1 MPPKKKTFLI
11 TTIIVIV
18 IGLGIYFLLNLNF
31 ILGNDVLIK
40 LSLDKEYVSLQN
52 GGQTDL
58 RMTISGLN
66 NIFCTASCSFKF
78 EDLSSGKIITNE
90 SYTLKSGNSISRDFK
105 IDAPMKGEGSLLYRI
120 STECSN
126 KKTVLCPAD
135 KSKTERSVLIVER
148 HELSSAERL
157 LRNDLQQRIGYF
169 ETRIEGQ
176 KNLLR
181 SLSSAFFNMEASSE
195 SSAISSGI
203 ISAGKNIEEN
213 LGSLQAIIS
222 SWNSSDYYD
231 ASSKAELLDLSVSNS
246 AIQLNNLN
254 NSLVN
259 LTERHNKMVQ
269 EFNESK
275 EILIGLSNSPTD
287 STATELVSD
296 INRHNLLANSAE
308 NSSSLEE
315 REDLADK
322 AMESSK
328 SAQKAVGEELR
339 IRSVLKDVS
348 TDINFDILCALS
360 GNCVVHPAPSER
372 SGQETVNLNL
382 TCARQNEFAALA
394 KGINESLKFN
404 ADQNSASAL
413 LAVEQGSISNYLSD
427 VNSTAIN
434 GMEINNYLVARQ
446 NNSVGGPLQNKTT
459 ALKAFASRE
468 FETCATLAVSYPPV
482 LGPHFYPIK
491 INFTSDVVNVSALQ
505 VPAPICCSLGSCAQ
519 CCENGECSTSPEKYP
534 VVLLHGHIVNDK
546 LSAEHSL
553 DAFDEMQYQLEKDG
567 MINAGAVS
575 LYTSQQVPQGAW
587 GQVPSR
593 FSIKGSYYFDS
604 FLDQGSFVYIPMKS
618 EGIDSYSVRVK
629 DIIETVKYR
638 TGSPKIILVGYSMG
652 GLVARRYIQLFG
664 TGNVDKLILIATPNN
679 GIEGYVEDYC
689 PIAGARSECD
699 DMVVGSVFLRKL
711 NSESLPSIPIFN
723 IAGTGCNMGNEL
735 GDGIVLEKNAVLEG
749 ANNFII
755 NGTCGGLG
763 DSVHSRILRP
773 AEMPAAYDII
783 LKAIKGEPT

>member
-1 MPPKKKTFLI
+1 MPKKKTFLI
-11 TTIIVIV
+11 TAVIFII

-40 LSLDKEYVSLQN
+40 LSVDKEYISLQN

-58 RMTISGLN
+58 KMTISGLN
-66 NIFCTASCSFKF
+66 NIFCTASCSLKF

-90 SYTLKSGNSISRDFK
+90 SYTLKSGNSISRNFK
-105 IDAPMKGEGSLLYRI
+105 IDAPMNGEGSLLYRI

-126 KKTVLCPAD
+126 EKTVFCPAD
-135 KSKTERSVLIVER
+135 RSRTERSVLIVER
-148 HELSSAERL
+148 HELSSAEKL

-181 SLSSAFFNMEASSE
+181 SLSSAFFNMETSSE
-195 SSAISSGI
+195 SSAISLGI

-213 LGSLQAIIS
+213 LGSLQTITS

-231 ASSKAELLDLSVSNS
+231 ASSKAELLDSSLSRS
-246 AIQLNNLN
+246 AVQLNNLN
-254 NSLVN
+254 DSLVN
-259 LTERHNKMVQ
+259 LTERHNKMTQ
-269 EFNESK
+269 EFNESR
-275 EILIGLSNSPTD
+275 EILIDLSNSPTD
-287 STATELVSD
+287 SATAELISD

-360 GNCVVHPAPSER
+360 GNCVVHPSPAER
-372 SGQETVNLNL
+372 SEQEIADLNL
-382 TCARQNEFAALA
+382 
-394 KGINESLKFN
+394 
-404 ADQNSASAL
+404 
-413 LAVEQGSISNYLSD
+413 
-427 VNSTAIN
+427 
-434 GMEINNYLVARQ
+434 
-446 NNSVGGPLQNKTT
+446 
-459 ALKAFASRE
+459 
-468 FETCATLAVSYPPV
+468 TCATLAVSYPPV

-491 INFTSDVVNVSALQ
+491 INFTNDVVNVSTLP
-505 VPAPICCSLGSCAQ
+505 VPFPVCCSLGSCAQ
-519 CCENGECSTSPEKYP
+519 CCENSECSTSPEKYP
-534 VVLLHGHIVNDK
+534 IVLLHGHIVNDK
-546 LSAEHSL
+546 LSAEHTL

-567 MINAGAVS
+567 IINAGAVS
-575 LYTSQQVPQGAW
+575 LYTSQQVPQGVW

-618 EGIDSYSVRVK
+618 ESIDSYSVRVK

-638 TGSPKIILVGYSMG
+638 TGSPKVILVGYSMG

-664 TGNVDKLILIATPNN
+664 TGNVDRLILIATPNN

-723 IAGTGCNMGNEL
+723 IVGTGCNMGSES
-735 GDGIVLEKNAVLEG
+735 GDA
-749 ANNFII
+749 
-755 NGTCGGLG
+755 
-763 DSVHSRILRP
+763 
-773 AEMPAAYDII
+773 
-783 LKAIKGEPT
+783 